1 MPGLGVA
8 GSCAL
13 LAVGAGHLLWAL
25 DLLLRRRTLT
35 VEASTLQ
42 VAVRSLTG
50 VRRWREPLASYR
62 GVRHRRERVY
72 HRYGWRVIHRIELA
86 HPDPRKTVGL
96 LSTRDEGLAGAAARR
111 WSDALGLPLVAAD
124 AAAGRPPPRK
134 ALRAESHPTAAHG
147 SNADP
152 GGPPW
157 PTSEGLL
164 LIRGE
169 PSWPTSGSLE
179 AIREEVAWRTGGTHQ
194 PEARLCGARAAV
206 GRRVA
211 WGSRAAAPHTRSAA
225 HSLAWAG
232 DFGRIA
238 GRVSGSL
245 RSGAPPSGRVPVARL
260 AADGL
265 WPAPP
270 HTHSHGLVIPENR
283 PEGERL
289 SSVRSAALG
298 ARAGREAGRR

>member
-1 MPGLGVA
+1 MPRAAMPMLSCSPPTAGRASELPASAAPTRPRDRLLLGALVLAIGGVWIGVPLRALVSGAPPPLPGLGVA

-35 VEASTLQ
+35 VGASTLQ

-86 HPDPRKTVGL
+86 HPDPRRIVGL

-124 AAAGRPPPRK
+124 AVAGRPPPRK

-152 GGPPW
+152 GRAV
-157 PTSEGLL
+157 LAD
-164 LIRGE
+164 E
-169 PSWPTSGSLE
+169 PSPFADPGR
-179 AIREEVAWRTGGTHQ
+179 AI
-194 PEARLCGARAAV
+194 
-206 GRRVA
+206 
-211 WGSRAAAPHTRSAA
+211 
-225 HSLAWAG
+225 
-232 DFGRIA
+232 
-238 GRVSGSL
+238 
-245 RSGAPPSGRVPVARL
+245 
-260 AADGL
+260 
-265 WPAPP
+265 
-270 HTHSHGLVIPENR
+270 LVD
-283 PEGERL
+283 ERL
-289 SSVRSAALG
+289 P
-298 ARAGREAGRR
+298 